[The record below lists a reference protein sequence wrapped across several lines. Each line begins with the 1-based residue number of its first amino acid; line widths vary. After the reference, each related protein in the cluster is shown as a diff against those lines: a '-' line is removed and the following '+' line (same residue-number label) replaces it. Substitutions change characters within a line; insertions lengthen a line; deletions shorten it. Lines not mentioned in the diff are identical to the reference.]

1 MISVSG
7 RDWQKV
13 NVNPKIAKKIQQEFN
28 VSQILSE
35 LIASRNFNENEIY
48 LIENNLELSN
58 IFKKNQD
65 FIKSSEL
72 LEIVIKNKEKICI
85 LGDYDVDGSAAT
97 SLWIKF
103 LKSINHP
110 HFH

>member
-13 NVNPKIAKKIQQEFN
+13 DVNAKLAKKIQQEFN

-35 LIASRNFNENEIY
+35 LIVSRNFNKNEIY

-58 IFKKNQD
+58 IFKKNQG
-65 FIKSSEL
+65 F
-72 LEIVIKNKEKICI
+72 
-85 LGDYDVDGSAAT
+85 Y
-97 SLWIKF
+97 
-103 LKSINHP
+103 
-110 HFH
+110 

>member
-1 MISVSG
+1 MSSVSG

-58 IFKKNQD
+58 FFKKNED

-72 LEIVIKNKEKICI
+72 LESSIKNKEKICI
-85 LGDYDVDGSAAT
+85 LGDYDVE
-97 SLWIKF
+97 I
-103 LKSINHP
+103 
-110 HFH
+110 

>member
-13 NVNPKIAKKIQQEFN
+13 DVNTKIAKKIQQEFN
-28 VSQILSE
+28 LSQILSE
-35 LIASRNFNENEIY
+35 LIASRNFSENEIY

-65 FIKSSEL
+65 FI
-72 LEIVIKNKEKICI
+72 
-85 LGDYDVDGSAAT
+85 
-97 SLWIKF
+97 
-103 LKSINHP
+103 
-110 HFH
+110 

>member
-7 RDWQKV
+7 RDWQKIDV
-13 NVNPKIAKKIQQEFN
+13 NAKIAKKIQQELN

-58 IFKKNQD
+58 IFK
-65 FIKSSEL
+65 
-72 LEIVIKNKEKICI
+72 
-85 LGDYDVDGSAAT
+85 
-97 SLWIKF
+97 
-103 LKSINHP
+103 
-110 HFH
+110 

>member
-13 NVNPKIAKKIQQEFN
+13 DDNAKIAKKIQQEFN
-28 VSQILSE
+28 LSQILSE
-35 LIASRNFNENEIY
+35 LVVSRNFSENEIY

-65 FIKSSEL
+65 FI
-72 LEIVIKNKEKICI
+72 
-85 LGDYDVDGSAAT
+85 
-97 SLWIKF
+97 
-103 LKSINHP
+103 
-110 HFH
+110 